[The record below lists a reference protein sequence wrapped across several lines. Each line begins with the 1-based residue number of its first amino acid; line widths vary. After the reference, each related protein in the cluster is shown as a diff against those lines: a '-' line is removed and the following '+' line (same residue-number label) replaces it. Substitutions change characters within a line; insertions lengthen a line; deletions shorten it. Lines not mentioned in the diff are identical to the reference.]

1 MVGAVVEVAER
12 FSYYGVSGNLITYL
26 TIVLGQPTATAA
38 KNVNMWAG
46 VSMVSPILGAIVA
59 DSYLGRF
66 KTIIISSIIYFMVG
80 SSSFISV
87 NSFFVMNHLKNF
99 SVMNVFIFIIVFEKI
114 NHLYAIVCV

>member
-38 KNVNMWAG
+38 KNVNIWSG

>member
-38 KNVNMWAG
+38 KNVNIWSG

-99 SVMNVFIFIIVFEKI
+99 CVMNVFIFIIVFEKI

>member
-26 TIVLGQPTATAA
+26 TNVLGQPTATAA
-38 KNVNMWAG
+38 KNVNIWSG

-87 NSFFVMNHLKNF
+87 NSFFFMNHMKNF
-99 SVMNVFIFIIVFEKI
+99 CVMNVFIFIIVFEKI